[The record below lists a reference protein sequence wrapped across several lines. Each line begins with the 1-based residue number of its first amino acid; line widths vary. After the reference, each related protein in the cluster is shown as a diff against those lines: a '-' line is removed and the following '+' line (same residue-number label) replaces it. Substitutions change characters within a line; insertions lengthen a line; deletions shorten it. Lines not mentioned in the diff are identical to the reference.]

1 MTQPSDRRLDPK
13 RELSRRKLLKV
24 LALAP
29 SAAVLPQWA
38 LAQSAAAGLITP
50 EVCLVQP
57 ELTEGPFYVDP
68 GLIRRDITEGRLG
81 QPLRMRL
88 QVVTAACAPV
98 ADARV
103 DVWHCDAEGVY
114 SGVEGDQGTFLR
126 GTQRTGADGVAE
138 FDSIFPGWYPGR
150 VTHVHYK
157 VFLTDRVVL
166 TGQMFFADATVEA
179 VHRGH
184 AAYAAKGAQG
194 TSLARDRIALSAGE
208 RAVAVVA
215 PGAGEGPLVASL
227 VVGIDPA
234 AETGSGMMGWLFG
247 RG

>member
-1 MTQPSDRRLDPK
+1 M
-13 RELSRRKLLKV
+13 
-24 LALAP
+24 
-29 SAAVLPQWA
+29 
-38 LAQSAAAGLITP
+38 
-50 EVCLVQP
+50 
-57 ELTEGPFYVDP
+57 
-68 GLIRRDITEGRLG
+68 
-81 QPLRMRL
+81 
-88 QVVTAACAPV
+88 PV

-103 DVWHCDAEGVY
+103 DVWHCDAEGIY

-126 GTQRTGADGVAE
+126 GTQRTGADRVTG

-184 AAYAAKGAQG
+184 AYVAKGALG
-194 TSLARDRIALSAGE
+194 TSLAPDRIAPDRIALSAGE

-234 AETGSGMMGWLFG
+234 AETGSGMTGSGMMGWLFG